1 MAAETGLVNYFLPIF
16 SFLLVFIV
24 IYALLHKTKILGEN
38 QPILLLVS
46 LIMASF
52 FIVNVN
58 LVEYVEFTASWF
70 VVIAILFFFAFLII
84 AFTSGK
90 LEWFEKSWFA
100 WVLLALLVGF
110 FIVSSAFTFD
120 WAVNW
125 GSVYGWFFTDWFG
138 FILLLIIAGVVSWVI
153 AKKG

>member
-70 VVIAILFFFAFLII
+70 VVIAILFFLAFSL
-84 AFTSGK
+84 F
-90 LEWFEKSWFA
+90 
-100 WVLLALLVGF
+100 
-110 FIVSSAFTFD
+110 
-120 WAVNW
+120 
-125 GSVYGWFFTDWFG
+125 
-138 FILLLIIAGVVSWVI
+138 
-153 AKKG
+153 